1 MRFLPRLRRFVRPRR
16 LLAVVLGLS
25 VLGYGGWLWLRDSS
39 LVAVRDVS
47 ITGVSGSSAS
57 AVRSALR
64 SAARGMTTVH
74 LSEAQLLASV
84 AAYPVVEDI
93 EVKMDF
99 PHRVSIRVLER
110 LPVAVVAVAGG
121 QRIPATADGF
131 LLRSGASLDGLPEVR
146 LKSAVGVRVTDARA
160 LHALALLGPAPRALR
175 ARVRS
180 VYASR
185 RGLAAGLE
193 SGPTL
198 VFGTAER
205 AAAKWAAAARV
216 LADPAAAGGTY
227 VDVRVPERPA
237 VGGLPASP
245 TGAATA

>member
-1 MRFLPRLRRFVRPRR
+1 MTFLSRLRRFVRPRR
-16 LLAVVLGLS
+16 LVAIALGLAVV
-25 VLGYGGWLWLRDSS
+25 GYGGWLWLRDSS

-57 AVRSALR
+57 GVRSALR

-74 LSEAQLLASV
+74 LSEPQLRAAV
-84 AAYPVVEDI
+84 AAYPVVEDL
-93 EVKMDF
+93 EVTTDF
-99 PHRVSIRVLER
+99 PHRVSIRVVER
-110 LPVAVVAVAGG
+110 LPVAVVVTGS
-121 QRIPATADGF
+121 QSIPATADGL
-131 LLRSGASLDGLPEVR
+131 LLRSGASRDGLPEVR
-146 LKSAVGVRVTDARA
+146 VKGTLGSRVRDARA
-160 LHALALLGPAPRALR
+160 LRALALLGPAPQALL

-193 SGPTL
+193 SGPTI

-227 VDVRVPERPA
+227 LDVRVPERPA

-245 TGAATA
+245 IAPATA